1 MQDTTTDFSR
11 MSSGDGGPTIELATA
26 SMSMADVDIETVA
39 QARQTLNSRHFWN
52 SLSFSL
58 AAASTATAI
67 LAMLWSGS
75 VIVYVAMSFSLF
87 LSSCATVQR
96 FKLSRQE
103 TLRQVVN
110 QVRSEMNRLQRENNK
125 LHASNNKLETQVD
138 DLQTCEAKLANI
150 TQEQNTNTNTFI
162 YEVKQNALVQEE
174 IQELLMMNVMQNVL
188 SALLQA
194 DSDGDFQIDPEEV
207 DILILRVKMLP
218 GVERVD
224 EARIKDIL
232 LSKGSTLD
240 AIWEVVNDLSTN
252 KNKSGKPMVQVSAKG
267 LVISEEHKQ

>member
-1 MQDTTTDFSR
+1 
-11 MSSGDGGPTIELATA
+11 
-26 SMSMADVDIETVA
+26 
-39 QARQTLNSRHFWN
+39 
-52 SLSFSL
+52 
-58 AAASTATAI
+58 
-67 LAMLWSGS
+67 
-75 VIVYVAMSFSLF
+75 VYVYNLTVLF
-87 LSSCATVQR
+87 FWVA
-96 FKLSRQE
+96 
-103 TLRQVVN
+103 LRQVVN
-110 QVRSEMNRLQRENNK
+110 QVRSEVNRLQRENNK

-150 TQEQNTNTNTFI
+150 TQEQNTNTFI

>member
-1 MQDTTTDFSR
+1 MC
-11 MSSGDGGPTIELATA
+11 
-26 SMSMADVDIETVA
+26 VY
-39 QARQTLNSRHFWN
+39 N
-52 SLSFSL
+52 LSFL
-58 AAASTATAI
+58 
-67 LAMLWSGS
+67 LFW
-75 VIVYVAMSFSLF
+75 VA
-87 LSSCATVQR
+87 
-96 FKLSRQE
+96 
-103 TLRQVVN
+103 LRQVVN
-110 QVRSEMNRLQRENNK
+110 QVRSEVNRLQRENNK